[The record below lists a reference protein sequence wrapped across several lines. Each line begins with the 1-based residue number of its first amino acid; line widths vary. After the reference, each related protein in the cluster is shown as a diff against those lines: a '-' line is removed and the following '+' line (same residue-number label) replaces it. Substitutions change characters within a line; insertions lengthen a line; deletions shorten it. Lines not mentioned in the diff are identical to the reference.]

1 MTEEKELS
9 YPNHSQSWGIV
20 GIMILVTLVISP
32 LSLLLNN
39 ITGKEFS
46 FLVTYVLSTGGA
58 FLIAHQLRKK
68 KTGISEYKFALDSPK
83 ILILITLAI
92 IGIQTGITS
101 PLVSLIP
108 VPEFM
113 KTIFLD
119 LAEMN
124 GVFACIAIVLAAPIL
139 EELIFRGIILNG
151 LLNSHT
157 PAKAILISSALFGL
171 VHLNPWQFISAFII
185 GIFSGWV
192 YYKTKNLL
200 LSILIHFVNNAVA
213 FGSMYFMDMDA
224 EAMIDMSLAE
234 FYGGYLNFLLIT
246 VGALIV
252 TAISLYFLK
261 TELTSIQDDSEIV
274 KQQVD

>member
-1 MTEEKELS
+1 M
-9 YPNHSQSWGIV
+9 
-20 GIMILVTLVISP
+20 
-32 LSLLLNN
+32 
-39 ITGKEFS
+39 
-46 FLVTYVLSTGGA
+46 TYVLSTGGA